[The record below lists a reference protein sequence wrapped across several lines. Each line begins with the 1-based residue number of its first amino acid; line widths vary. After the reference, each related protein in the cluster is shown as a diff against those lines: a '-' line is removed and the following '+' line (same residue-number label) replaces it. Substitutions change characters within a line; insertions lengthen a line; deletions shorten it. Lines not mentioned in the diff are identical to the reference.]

1 MASSNTLIGIWS
13 SGLWQ
18 DIGSPDS
25 ISALT
30 ISGYAVQTSTLGK
43 LNNLIGTCFSGSGW
57 LGTGLPFDV
66 APAYHNAEL
75 AIVEGLF
82 RVGYYSQLATT
93 MMGVSQATVGW
104 TNLREGDS
112 SISRANTA
120 YLGKEYREMA
130 KDAQLTLNYLANAYA
145 ADRGMIC
152 GAVDYLNPPN
162 AGANAYGSPYGGA
175 SYGPGS

>member
-1 MASSNTLIGIWS
+1 M
-13 SGLWQ
+13 WQ
-18 DIGSPDS
+18 DLGSPDGV
-25 ISALT
+25 SALT

-43 LNNLIGTCFSGSGW
+43 LNNLLGTCFSGSGW
-57 LGTGLPFDV
+57 MGTGAPFDV

-104 TNLREGDS
+104 TSLAEGDS
-112 SISRANTA
+112 RISRANTA

-130 KDAQLTLNYLANAYA
+130 KDAQATLNYLANAYA
-145 ADRGMIC
+145 TDRWGP
-152 GAVDYLNPPN
+152 GSVDYLNPPN
-162 AGANAYGSPYGGA
+162 VGANAYGSPYGGV
-175 SYGPGS
+175 SYGAGS